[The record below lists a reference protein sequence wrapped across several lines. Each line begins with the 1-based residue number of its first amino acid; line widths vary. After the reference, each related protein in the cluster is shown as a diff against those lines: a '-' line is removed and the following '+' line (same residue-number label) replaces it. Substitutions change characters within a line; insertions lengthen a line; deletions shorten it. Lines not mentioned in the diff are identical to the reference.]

1 VAAGAVAFPSLPGV
15 GDPRTIEGP
24 ARRVGIGAVP
34 LPFLVPKVD
43 VDGNE
48 VAGIRVPDLAVPL
61 ATSTGWNFRSARVGN
76 PEGIYWLLGSYLPF
90 PRTPAERQ
98 AFGDPRRAV
107 TERYRDRDDYLA
119 RIRTAAAELAKGGY
133 LLQEDLTGVVQ
144 RAERHWDDRM
154 TPAAPAPGSASR

>member
-1 VAAGAVAFPSLPGV
+1 MGHRGASPPESRYPRLEDGTLVPARAVAFPAIPGV

-24 ARRVGIGAVP
+24 ARRVDGLAAA

-61 ATSTGWNFRSARVGN
+61 ATSTGWNFRATALGTLAA
-76 PEGIYWLLGSYLPF
+76 IYWLLGSYLPF

-98 AFGDPRRAV
+98 TVGDPRRSV

-119 RIRTAAAELAKGGY
+119 RIRAAAAELA
-133 LLQEDLTGVVQ
+133 
-144 RAERHWDDRM
+144 RA
-154 TPAAPAPGSASR
+154 AICSRRI